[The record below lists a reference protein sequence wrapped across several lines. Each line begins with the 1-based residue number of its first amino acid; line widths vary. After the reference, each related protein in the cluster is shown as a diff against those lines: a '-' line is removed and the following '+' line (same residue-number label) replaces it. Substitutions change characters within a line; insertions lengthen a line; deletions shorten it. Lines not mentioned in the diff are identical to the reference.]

1 MLNNVELEGRGESD
15 VEKSKEMEKL
25 KAGKEEKV
33 DIEQYPANI
42 ETKRRVSGMG
52 HNLMKKETIV
62 LEIRY
67 HIRMYEKEM
76 EVCVGK
82 VGPMQNKTKQLIEFT
97 ELKSYVLQNS
107 GTSKQSSLKYS
118 LIRQISQ

>member
-42 ETKRRVSGMG
+42 ETKRRVSDMG

-67 HIRMYEKEM
+67 HIRMYEKGM
-76 EVCVGK
+76 EVSVGK
-82 VGPMQNKTKQLIEFT
+82 LGPMQDKTKQLIEVT
-97 ELKSYVLQNS
+97 ELKSYVLQNP
-107 GTSKQSSLKYS
+107 GTLK
-118 LIRQISQ
+118 